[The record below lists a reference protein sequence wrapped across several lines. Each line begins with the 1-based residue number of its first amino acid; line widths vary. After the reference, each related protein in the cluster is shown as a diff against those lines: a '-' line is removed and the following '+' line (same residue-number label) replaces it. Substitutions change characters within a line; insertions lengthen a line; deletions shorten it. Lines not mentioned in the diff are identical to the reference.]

1 MMLVCG
7 GGFNLRS
14 SYYQSDNTDLIEQAN
29 FNYRHNNLDIFGSVY
44 YNQME
49 SWQDFTLQLA
59 PAVCELEGP
68 IMFGP
73 ITSNTLINDIFFL
86 LWISIIVLH
95 VYGNNLIICKFLI
108 IFYHLGIKE
117 ANLSLTLTKINVKN
131 EKTGLLFLYWA
142 VTITVQI
149 ENNFKNA
156 VSKTGNGTKFKEKA
170 GGTEWIIAILMGE
183 VVAQDL
189 N

>member
-1 MMLVCG
+1 M
-7 GGFNLRS
+7 
-14 SYYQSDNTDLIEQAN
+14 
-29 FNYRHNNLDIFGSVY
+29 
-44 YNQME
+44 
-49 SWQDFTLQLA
+49 
-59 PAVCELEGP
+59 
-68 IMFGP
+68 
-73 ITSNTLINDIFFL
+73 
-86 LWISIIVLH
+86 H

-156 VSKTGNGTKFKEKA
+156 VSKTGNSTKFKEKA

-189 N
+189 K

>member
-1 MMLVCG
+1 ML
-7 GGFNLRS
+7 LEIL
-14 SYYQSDNTDLIEQAN
+14 NTIDSAVWGPWLLILLLGVGVLFTIRLGLIQITSLPRALKLIFFARN
-29 FNYRHNNLDIFGSVY
+29 RGDGDIDSFKALC
-44 YNQME
+44 
-49 SWQDFTLQLA
+49 TALA
-59 PAVCELEGP
+59 ATV
-68 IMFGP
+68 GP

-156 VSKTGNGTKFKEKA
+156 VSK
-170 GGTEWIIAILMGE
+170 
-183 VVAQDL
+183 
-189 N
+189 